1 MSPQQQANPRRLSR
15 DAGPVEILATASA
28 LLARGVDACMA
39 TVIGAEGSSPS
50 TPGQKLV
57 LGADGTMLGT
67 VGGGGVER
75 EAVDRMKA
83 LLDEGSATP
92 ISQWYALAKD
102 LSMACGGRVHLLFE
116 PMSSATPLLLIG
128 AGHIGSALA
137 TMLPRLGFR
146 VIVTDER
153 PAAVDAERAATWPNV
168 DARHGPPGEVA
179 NDVPLKAPVVV
190 ATHSHELDE
199 AALVWAV
206 DRGHA
211 YIGGVGSRRKA
222 AKLRKTLQERGV
234 PEERVRQV
242 RMPVGLQLG
251 GRTPEEIAL
260 SIAAELVAW
269 RAGNLDAFSS

>member
-1 MSPQQQANPRRLSR
+1 MARRLSR

-75 EAVDRMKA
+75 EAVDRMKV
-83 LLDEGSATP
+83 LLEEGSSTP

-116 PMSSATPLLLIG
+116 PMSSATPILLVG

-137 TMLPRLGFR
+137 SMLPRLGFR

-153 PAAVDAERAATWPNV
+153 PSAVDQERAAAWPNV
-168 DARHGPPGEVA
+168 DARLGAPSEVA
-179 NDVPLKAPVVV
+179 SEVPIKAPVVV
-190 ATHSHELDE
+190 ATHDHVLDE

-206 DRGHA
+206 DRGHH
-211 YIGGVGSRRKA
+211 YVGGVGSKSKA
-222 AKLRKTLQERGV
+222 AKLRKTLQGRGV
-234 PEERVRQV
+234 AEERIEQV
-242 RMPVGLQLG
+242 RMPIGLKLG

-269 RAGNLDAFSS
+269 RAGKLETFTG